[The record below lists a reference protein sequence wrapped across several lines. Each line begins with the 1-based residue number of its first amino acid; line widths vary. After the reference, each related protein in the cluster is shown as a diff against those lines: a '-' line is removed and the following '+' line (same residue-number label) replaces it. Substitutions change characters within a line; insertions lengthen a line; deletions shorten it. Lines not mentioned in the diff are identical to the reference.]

1 MRNKIF
7 TRLVAGLLGMGLGL
21 CLASGSPSA
30 ATEVPADKDTVLEE
44 VLAHVEARYAGPG
57 FTAQFFQT
65 STLKA
70 MDITDTASGRIFIKR
85 PDKMRWEY
93 ETPEK
98 QTIITD
104 GVQLWMYRPED
115 QQVMVGQAP
124 TFFGDG
130 KGAGFLADMQS
141 IRANFSI
148 TLANASDPQT
158 YRLKLV
164 PIKPQTGLID
174 IYLSISKATHEVVEV
189 VTHNEYE
196 DETRIEL
203 TDAQFEQAV
212 DDALFRF
219 ETPAGVD
226 VLQLDDE

>member
-1 MRNKIF
+1 MRIKVF
-7 TRLVAGLLGMGLGL
+7 TLLVLGLLVMGLSL
-21 CLASGSPSA
+21 CLASDSPSTVA
-30 ATEVPADKDTVLEE
+30 EEPPNKGSVLEE
-44 VLAHVEARYAGPG
+44 VLSHIEARYAGPG
-57 FTAQFFQT
+57 FVAHFYQS

-70 MDITDTASGRIFIKR
+70 MDITDTASGRIYIKR

-115 QQVMVGQAP
+115 KQVMVGQAP

-130 KGAGFLADMQS
+130 KGAGFLADIQS
-141 IRANFSI
+141 IRANFAI
-148 TLANASDPQT
+148 TLVEASDPQT
-158 YRLKLV
+158 HRLKLI
-164 PIKPQTGLID
+164 PIKPQSGLTD
-174 IYLSISKATHEVVEV
+174 IYLSISKTTHEVLEV

-203 TDAQFEQAV
+203 TDSQFEQNF
-212 DDALFRF
+212 DNALFHF
-219 ETPAGVD
+219 ETPQGVD
-226 VLQLDDE
+226 VLQLDDQ